1 MRFILFIL
9 FYSSCFQRGKI
20 TSSVDLVGTWMS
32 NSSYTITFRPNGKF
46 EISFNKENDYKT
58 FTGSYLV
65 KGFSELKVLDLKAI
79 EKFNG
84 PLYGVFRF
92 IDFNTIKISKFSSNI
107 KTRPI
112 FFEKNNYYIIRR
124 KLQ

>member
-9 FYSSCFQRGKI
+9 FYSSCFQRGKT
-20 TSSVDLVGTWMS
+20 TSSVDLVGTWIS
-32 NSSYTITFRPNGKF
+32 DSSYTITFRPNGKF
-46 EISFNKENDYKT
+46 EISFKRENAYKT

-112 FFEKNNYYIIRR
+112 SFEKNNYYIIRR
-124 KLQ
+124 KLH